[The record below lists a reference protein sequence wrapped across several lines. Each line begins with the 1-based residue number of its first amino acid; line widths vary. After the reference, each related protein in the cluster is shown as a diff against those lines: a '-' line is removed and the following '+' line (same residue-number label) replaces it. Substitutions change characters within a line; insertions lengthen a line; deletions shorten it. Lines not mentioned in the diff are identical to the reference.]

1 MIVIDNDMPTC
12 CQECPM
18 RQKGINTPSHYCM
31 VGVGRK
37 LINDIYNSKA
47 DFCPIK
53 CDIEDIKAEINEA
66 YQQSVTSN
74 LYYAE
79 GLEKAFEIMDKHISG
94 NMKGD
99 TDANCD

>member
-1 MIVIDNDMPTC
+1 MIVIDIEMPTC

-18 RQKGINTPSHYCM
+18 RQKGIYTPSHYCM

-53 CDIEDIKAEINEA
+53 CDIEDIKAGADGLLNDSDSALYQHGVLDVLEIIDKYINGDMRG
-66 YQQSVTSN
+66 
-74 LYYAE
+74 AE
-79 GLEKAFEIMDKHISG
+79 
-94 NMKGD
+94 
-99 TDANCD
+99 

>member
-53 CDIEDIKAEINEA
+53 CDIEDIKAEIYKTLDEREPVCIAQN
-66 YQQSVTSN
+66 N
-74 LYYAE
+74 FE
-79 GLEKAFEIMDKHISG
+79 GGLMVALDIIDKHT
-94 NMKGD
+94 KGD
-99 TDANCD
+99 NE

>member
-1 MIVIDNDMPTC
+1 MIIIDIDMPKC

-47 DFCPIK
+47 NFCPIK
-53 CDIEDIKAEINEA
+53 CDFDDIKQEIKKLKITSGITNQATWNECLH
-66 YQQSVTSN
+66 YVLKIIDEHMN
-74 LYYAE
+74 E
-79 GLEKAFEIMDKHISG
+79 G
-94 NMKGD
+94 
-99 TDANCD
+99 TDADSN

>member
-1 MIVIDNDMPTC
+1 MIVIDIDMPSC

-53 CDIEDIKAEINEA
+53 CETDDIKAEIIDLMSHDDYMVDGMNII
-66 YQQSVTSN
+66 
-74 LYYAE
+74 
-79 GLEKAFEIMDKHISG
+79 EIIDEHING
-94 NMKGD
+94 GII
-99 TDANCD
+99 

>member
-1 MIVIDNDMPTC
+1 MIVIDIDMPKC

-53 CDIEDIKAEINEA
+53 CDIDDIKAEILSLMSHDDYMVDGFN
-66 YQQSVTSN
+66 V
-74 LYYAE
+74 
-79 GLEKAFEIMDKHISG
+79 LEIIDKHISG
-94 NMKGD
+94 G
-99 TDANCD
+99 AE